1 MAQLKALR
9 GWKNLGPYKWH
20 LLALALLACAEVA
33 LRVTLPWPMKAVV
46 DHALGSV
53 PPPPWLAALAGE
65 QRTRLLTIAVLSGI
79 VVQLLHQMVLMSHTR
94 LHTITGHLLTRD
106 LRQRL
111 FLHLQALSLQH
122 HARMPVGEAVY
133 RLQSDAAFL
142 DQLLVNGIL
151 PLTFS
156 AATLVVMFGILLR
169 IDAPLALVS
178 LSVVPFLYLWIRWSA
193 GRLGPTA
200 DRAHVLESRLTARL
214 HESFAAIRLV
224 KSYAREP
231 YEGHR
236 FVGAATDAM
245 QAKVMLSRRQA
256 WFSLIVGNLI
266 VLGTSLVLFVGGIGV
281 LQGRLTVGT
290 LLIALAY
297 LGFVYSPLSGIAN
310 TIGTIQHALASAR
323 RVRDTFALATEVDDG
338 SAPSPRLRGEIRF
351 DAVALRHDARDIL
364 QDITLTA
371 SPGEMIAIVGE
382 SGAGKTTLVSLIPR
396 FYEPT
401 AGRILLDGQESGRYR
416 LRTLREQVAIVLQD
430 VIIVAGSI
438 RENLRYGNLDAT
450 DEAIEQAACRA
461 QAHEFIMRLPY
472 GYETELSE
480 AGAGLSGG
488 ERQRLSIARAFLKD
502 APILILD
509 EPTAALDAVSER
521 QVFHSLE
528 ALREGRTT
536 LVIAHRLSTVRAANR
551 ILVLEKGRIVAE
563 GTHQSLVASSE
574 LYRRLAGEF
583 N

>member
-1 MAQLKALR
+1 
-9 GWKNLGPYKWH
+9 
-20 LLALALLACAEVA
+20 
-33 LRVTLPWPMKAVV
+33 
-46 DHALGSV
+46 
-53 PPPPWLAALAGE
+53 
-65 QRTRLLTIAVLSGI
+65 
-79 VVQLLHQMVLMSHTR
+79 
-94 LHTITGHLLTRD
+94 
-106 LRQRL
+106 
-111 FLHLQALSLQH
+111 
-122 HARMPVGEAVY
+122 
-133 RLQSDAAFL
+133 
-142 DQLLVNGIL
+142 
-151 PLTFS
+151 
-156 AATLVVMFGILLR
+156 
-169 IDAPLALVS
+169 
-178 LSVVPFLYLWIRWSA
+178 
-193 GRLGPTA
+193 
-200 DRAHVLESRLTARL
+200 
-214 HESFAAIRLV
+214 
-224 KSYAREP
+224 
-231 YEGHR
+231 
-236 FVGAATDAM
+236 
-245 QAKVMLSRRQA
+245 
-256 WFSLIVGNLI
+256 
-266 VLGTSLVLFVGGIGV
+266 
-281 LQGRLTVGT
+281 
-290 LLIALAY
+290 
-297 LGFVYSPLSGIAN
+297 
-310 TIGTIQHALASAR
+310 
-323 RVRDTFALATEVDDG
+323 
-338 SAPSPRLRGEIRF
+338 
-351 DAVALRHDARDIL
+351 
-364 QDITLTA
+364 
-371 SPGEMIAIVGE
+371 MIAIVGE

-396 FYEPT
+396 FYDPT

-450 DEAIEQAACRA
+450 DEAIEQAARRA